1 MRRILLAVITTCFT
15 SIVSAQSLDSIEI
28 KDIDTISFA
37 QDSITLSEYEQ
48 ITIEI
53 SNAKT
58 PLEKKKVINRINSS
72 NTLSAREKY
81 ALKSETDKWKKAPSK
96 SDKKKKSKKKKK

>member
-15 SIVSAQSLDSIEI
+15 SLVSAQSLDSVEV
-28 KDIDTISFA
+28 KNIDTISFA
-37 QDSITLSEYEQ
+37 QDSILSEYEQ

-58 PLEKKKVINRINSS
+58 PLEKKYVINRINSS